1 MTLLLDN
8 LMATIIVATL
18 LMMVAS
24 TQLRVQEAGVAQVS
38 SHAAKQKALSFGQWL
53 DQDIVSLGE
62 NVIDNSARFDNPDT
76 SSFRVYTLDNGGIPQ
91 PQTITYTTQ
100 WTFYSDRLAGSTKQR
115 LATRYRLIE
124 QADSLEVEL
133 ADESKYKRPLFQ
145 LEREVSGW
153 KNVDPLTDLVV
164 VPFVDA
170 DFVEDGRSVSTLSL
184 FHIQLVNNQ
193 GIPFAAANPV
203 APDQASFIRVDFSMV
218 PEFELRRGFLRELY
232 WTTTLKVRPFWS

>member
-1 MTLLLDN
+1 MTLLIDN

-62 NVIDNSARFDNPDT
+62 NVIDNGARFDNPDT
-76 SSFRVYTLDNGGIPQ
+76 SSFRVYTVENGGLPQ
-91 PQTITYTTQ
+91 PEIISYTTQ
-100 WTFYSDRLAGSTKQR
+100 WIFYSDRLAGSTKQR

-124 QADSLEVEL
+124 QADSLEVEVG
-133 ADESKYKRPLFQ
+133 DNFTYKRPLFQ
-145 LEREVSGW
+145 LEREVSVW
-153 KNVDPLTDLVV
+153 KNVDPITDIAV
-164 VPFVDA
+164 FTNA
-170 DFVEDGRSVSTLSL
+170 DFTEDGRSVSTLSL
-184 FHIQLVNNQ
+184 FHIQLVDNQ
-193 GIPFAAANPV
+193 GVPFAADNPA

-218 PEFELRRGFLRELY
+218 PEFELRRGYLRELY

>member
-24 TQLRVQEAGVAQVS
+24 TQLRVQEAGIAQVS

-62 NVIDNSARFDNPDT
+62 NVVDNGARFDNPDT
-76 SSFRVYTLDNGGIPQ
+76 SSYRVYTLDDAGVPQ
-91 PQTITYTTQ
+91 SNIVTYTTE
-100 WTFYSDRLAGSTKQR
+100 WTFYSDRLSGSVKQR
-115 LATRYRLIE
+115 AATRYRIIE
-124 QADSLEVEL
+124 QPDSLEVEVG
-133 ADESKYKRPLFQ
+133 DDGFTYNRPLFQ
-145 LEREVSGW
+145 LEREVSIW
-153 KNVDPLTDLVV
+153 KNVNPLDDTAT
-164 VPFVDA
+164 FTNA
-170 DFVEDGRSVSTLSL
+170 DFTEDGRSVSTLSL
-184 FHIQLVNNQ
+184 FQVQLVDNQ
-193 GIPFAAANPV
+193 GVPFAAANPV

-218 PEFELRRGFLRELY
+218 PEFELRRGYLRELY

>member
-18 LMMVAS
+18 LMMVAA
-24 TQLRVQEAGVAQVS
+24 TQLRVQEAGISQVS

-76 SSFRVYTLDNGGIPQ
+76 SSYRVYALDDAGVPQ
-91 PQTITYTTQ
+91 PSTITYTTE

-115 LATRYRLIE
+115 MATRYLIVE
-124 QADSLEVEL
+124 QPDSLEVEVG
-133 ADESKYKRPLFQ
+133 DNFSYNRPLFQ
-145 LEREVSGW
+145 LERATSVW
-153 KNVDPLTDLVV
+153 KNVNP
-164 VPFVDA
+164 VDDSATFTAA
-170 DFVEDGRSVSTLSL
+170 DFTEDGRSVSTLSL
-184 FHIQLVNNQ
+184 FHIQLIDNQ
-193 GIPFAAANPV
+193 GEPFPAASPI

-218 PEFELRRGFLRELY
+218 PEFELRRGYLRELY